1 MLYTIKTEQK
11 MIYRIPYEVYRFDGK
26 LIDRKTYDNLKSAFT
41 ANPYLNF
48 PEPKSYYEEHKGEAT
63 FVLITLGI
71 CLILTPFGES
81 IDGTF
86 LMLVLALSFIG
97 LVFGVI
103 FQFTQFQTFQKAK
116 KRQAKFFNDLKDDII
131 QSATYEELISLQR
144 PKINKMNR

>member
-1 MLYTIKTEQK
+1 
-11 MIYRIPYEVYRFDGK
+11 MIYRIPYEVYSFNGK
-26 LIDRKTYDNLKSAFT
+26 LIDRKTYDNLKNAFT
-41 ANPYLNF
+41 ENPYLNF
-48 PEPKSYYEEHKGEAT
+48 PEPKSYYEEHRGEANI
-63 FVLITLGI
+63 VLITLGI

-103 FQFTQFQTFQKAK
+103 FQFTQFRTFQKAR
-116 KRQAKFFNDLKDDII
+116 KRQEKFFKDLKEDII
-131 QSATYEELISLQR
+131 QSSTYEELISLQR